1 MKMFAKERVSLHIK
15 LFTTLKY
22 LIKQSEVFHK
32 MKYLNY
38 I

>member
-1 MKMFAKERVSLHIK
+1 MKKVAKERVSFDIK
-15 LFTTLKY
+15 LFTTLQY